1 VLAGVSL
8 TPYGSRKQVEMSE
21 EELNETL
28 KSLLLKG
35 LITVS
40 YDENLEARFAP
51 TPLGIIVAEAS
62 Q

>member
-1 VLAGVSL
+1 
-8 TPYGSRKQVEMSE
+8 MDE

-40 YDENLEARFAP
+40 YDENLEALFTP
-51 TPLGIIVAEAS
+51 TPLGIAVAEAS
-62 Q
+62 K